1 MNKLLK
7 TFSALDL
14 IVIALMA
21 GLGLA
26 MKPIIVPLVHIVTGP
41 LYIPGGAIAGGFY
54 MLWIVL
60 AMGLIKKKGTCALV
74 ALVQGIMVITIGS
87 IGNHGIA
94 SILTYSMP
102 GIFAE
107 LAFIFSKKKEY
118 NVLHYMG
125 GCILANL
132 AGTYG
137 SNLVFFNLPLIPLF
151 VSLSSA
157 ALSGALGGIIAYNI
171 ANKFSKFL

>member
-7 TFSALDL
+7 TFSILDL
-14 IVIALMA
+14 IIIALMA

-60 AMGLIKKKGTCALV
+60 AMGLVKKKGTCAMV

-94 SILTYSMP
+94 SIITYSLP
-102 GIFAE
+102 GLCAE
-107 LAFIFSKKKEY
+107 LAFVFSKKKEY
-118 NVLHYMG
+118 NVLHYML

-157 ALSGALGGIIAYNI
+157 ALSGSLGGLIAYNI
-171 ANKFSKFL
+171 SNKFSKFL